1 MGAVP
6 RPQPVASNVCGDAV
20 IRLPMITPLYPDAC
34 PCGKAPRVNGF
45 CDEHAGAVAFKLPIA
60 ADGTVLPAV
69 DWQWPHEQPCPLG
82 EAWRTDSSAS
92 SAWACSHREHEAVL
106 VQPASPQA
114 GEEAAVGDP
123 LVLTLSGEI
132 DIDVADRLVAP
143 WYSVAEHAEHEI
155 IEIDL
160 HEVTFMSAAGLGL
173 LMGMRKRQE
182 RHGGQL
188 HLRRPPA
195 LVTRLL
201 QLTGSQGGFPVA
213 DELLDATIAHPIP
226 G

>member
-6 RPQPVASNVCGDAV
+6 RPQPVASNVCADAV

-60 ADGTVLPAV
+60 ADGAVLPAV
-69 DWQWPHEQPCPLG
+69 DWQWAHEQPCPLG
-82 EAWRTDSSAS
+82 EAWCTDSQAS

-106 VQPASPQA
+106 VQAASPQ
-114 GEEAAVGDP
+114 GDREAVVDVP
-123 LVLTLSGEI
+123 LILTLSGEV
-132 DIDVADRLVAP
+132 DIAVAAP
-143 WYSVAEHAEHEI
+143 LTDSWYRVAEHGEHEV

-160 HEVTFMSAAGLGL
+160 REVTFMDARGLAL
-173 LMGMRKRQE
+173 LVGMLNRQE

-188 HLRRPPA
+188 RLRGTTERVA
-195 LVTRLL
+195 TLL
-201 QLTGSQGGFPVA
+201 QRPGLKDAFPVA
-213 DELLDATIAHPIP
+213 AGPPDAAIARALAR
-226 G
+226 